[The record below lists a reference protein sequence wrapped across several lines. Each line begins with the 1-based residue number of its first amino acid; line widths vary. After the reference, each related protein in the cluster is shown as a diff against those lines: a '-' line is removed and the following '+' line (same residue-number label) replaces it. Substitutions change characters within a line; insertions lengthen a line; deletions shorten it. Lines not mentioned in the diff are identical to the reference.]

1 MILKEEEILILG
13 LAIVFVLGI
22 IGVAGML
29 VRWLKSPPKPK
40 NNRFMG
46 REFINYED

>member
-1 MILKEEEILILG
+1 MMLNQEELTLLG

-22 IGVAGML
+22 IGVVGMF
-29 VRWLKSPPKPK
+29 VRWLMSPPNPK

-46 REFINYED
+46 REFHNNED

>member
-1 MILKEEEILILG
+1 MREEHLTLFA

-22 IGVAGML
+22 IGVVGML
-29 VRWLKSPPKPK
+29 FRWLTSPPKPK
-40 NNRFMG
+40 NNRYMG